1 MVKNNLK
8 KGFSLAEALIV
19 MVIIS
24 VFFAVGA
31 KVFTTR
37 PKPKKQINS
46 HGYYECYL
54 NGGLKQRYIREGV
67 ETPEKSVGTCTFEPP
82 TGIAF
87 FNINSYSPTT
97 HSSFE
102 PNINNILTISIG
114 GGISISG
121 QGLSSNAE
129 QDEVRMFLQTM
140 YPDSKLYNNGSIRQG
155 IIISW

>member
-1 MVKNNLK
+1 MKN
-8 KGFSLAEALIV
+8 GFSLAEALVV

-24 VFFAVGA
+24 IFFAVGA

-46 HGYYECYL
+46 HGYYECFQG
-54 NGGLKQRYIREGV
+54 GGLQQRYVRDGV
-67 ETPEKSVGTCTFEPP
+67 ETPTQSVARCTFEPP

-87 FNINSYSPTT
+87 FNINSFSPVA

-102 PNINNILTISIG
+102 PNINNTLTISVG

-121 QGLSSNAE
+121 DGKSISLASNAS
-129 QDEVRMFLQTM
+129 QDEIRMFLKSL
-140 YPDSKLYNNGSIRQG
+140 YPDSKLYNNGSIRTG
-155 IIISW
+155 IMISW